1 MKDKDYCAKKLSGGV
16 GDNVCH
22 RLVGVE
28 QEEAG
33 IKRIN
38 T

>member
-1 MKDKDYCAKKLSGGV
+1 MKDKDYCVKKLSV